1 MEKRKFSK
9 EEKLRLIKEA
19 SEQGVST
26 TLEKHGIYPAAFI
39 QLEGEV

>member
-1 MEKRKFSK
+1 MKPIMGKIKFSK

-26 TLEKHGIYPAAFI
+26 TLEKRGFYPTTFYS
-39 QLEGEV
+39 